1 MTRQRINALEKELAA
16 KCPSVRLFIQGVLYM
31 VSVPAVQYRGRIEEE
46 VLADGP
52 NLNVLFRL
60 ELDKETEEKRW
71 KIKEI
76 NGWDWREFID

>member
-1 MTRQRINALEKELAA
+1 MTRQRISALEKELAV

-52 NLNVLFRL
+52 NLNVLFKL
-60 ELDKETEEKRW
+60 EIDKETEEKRW

>member
-1 MTRQRINALEKELAA
+1 MTRQRINALEKELAT
-16 KCPSVRLFIQGVLYM
+16 KCPSIRLFIQGVLYM

-60 ELDKETEEKRW
+60 EIDKETEEKRW

>member
-1 MTRQRINALEKELAA
+1 MTRQRISALEKELST

-60 ELDKETEEKRW
+60 EIDKETEEKRW